1 MDDLYAL
8 SEQLGQRLREKGL
21 YLVTT
26 ESCTGGLL
34 GHLITEVPGASDYY
48 LGGFVAYS
56 NEAKERFLGVRRET
70 LEAYGAVSEQTVR
83 EMAAGARRAFD
94 GIQPLEKIIAVAISG
109 IAGPGGGTPDK
120 PIGTVW
126 IGVEREGLLS
136 IKIEQVQGNRIQ
148 FKNQVSSISFKL
160 ISSNL
165 SPILRD

>member
-48 LGGFVAYS
+48 LGGFVVYS
-56 NEAKERFLGVRRET
+56 NAAKERFLDVRRET

-83 EMAAGARRAFD
+83 EMASGARRAFA
-94 GIQPLEKIIAVAISG
+94 GIQPLEKIIAVAVSG
-109 IAGPGGGTPDK
+109 IAGPGGGTPEK
-120 PIGTVW
+120 PVGTVW
-126 IGVEREGLLS
+126 IGVESKITVVKNFLFKSNSRPD
-136 IKIEQVQGNRIQ
+136 IKIQSVNGVFN
-148 FKNQVSSISFKL
+148 L
-160 ISSNL
+160 IL
-165 SPILRD
+165 KDTITQI